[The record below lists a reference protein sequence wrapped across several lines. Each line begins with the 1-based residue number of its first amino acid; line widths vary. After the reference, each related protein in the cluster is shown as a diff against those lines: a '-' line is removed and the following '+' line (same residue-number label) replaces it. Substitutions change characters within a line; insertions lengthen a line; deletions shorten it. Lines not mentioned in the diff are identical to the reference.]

1 MTTPAEITTTDRD
14 AAQTQKAEAEDY
26 LKELDGFT
34 VDDQEDLELAA
45 ESLKEV
51 KSRVKRLDEM
61 KKRITDPMNEAIKEV
76 RKLFAPPI
84 DYWGQC
90 ERKLKKAIAVGHE
103 RAHEKQKKALK
114 AVAEASQAGDTER
127 AAAAMEAAAR
137 SDFEPVKGLSIR
149 HTFDFEIEDFDA
161 VPDEYKV
168 VDEAKVKAVIRAHKG
183 AVNIPGIKVVRKSSI
198 ASGSR

>member
-1 MTTPAEITTTDRD
+1 MTTAEITTTDRD

-90 ERKLKKAIAVGHE
+90 ERKLKKAIAEGHA
-103 RAHEKQKKALK
+103 RAHEKQRKALK
-114 AVAEASQAGDTER
+114 AAAKASQAGDAEG

-137 SDFEPVKGLSIR
+137 SDFEPVKGLSMR

-168 VDEAKVKAVIRAHKG
+168 VDEQKVKAVIRAHKG
-183 AVNIPGIKVVRKSSI
+183 TVNIPGIKVIRKSSI